1 MAGHIDEFVFFFASN
16 LCMLVRDRDTK
27 AVQSRAIVFWI
38 VFGVRI
44 TVWALIHFSFHV
56 GDLMQGTRKIHYIFF
71 LFASWEKQKDVES
84 SFIISFLNL
93 FFFCFFS
100 PFKQQKH
107 YEYMMSQFD
116 CLQQKVLTS
125 IFSNNK
131 KKTVMEIE
139 MVETMAFICT
149 PNIHLNDFIR
159 W

>member
-71 LFASWEKQKDVES
+71 CLLREKSKRT
-84 SFIISFLNL
+84 LNQVSL
-93 FFFCFFS
+93 FCFFS